1 MNRST
6 PHALVIGAGIGGLAC
21 AARLVAAGLRTTIV
35 EVGERAGGRCGGFRE
50 DGFTLD
56 FATHMFSISRAG
68 EVARAAALV
77 GSPVEFV
84 VRDPVAQVWLGE
96 RQFPFPGRFDSP
108 LRLARLAWDVGI
120 ARRDTLGTLRHLAS
134 LCRGAPELAEDSPED
149 LRGWALRHTRN
160 PGYHQLL
167 NLLSFLAFVVP
178 YDEAGAK
185 EMARCFTRIVRG
197 PGIGYPR
204 GGCLALIEGLVRGI
218 ERRGGHFR
226 FGQRVEEIRVDGG
239 RVAGVSVD
247 GRSIDADWVF
257 CNAGVRATVALAG
270 ADAVGPELAGRAA
283 TLTDSMAAVM
293 LRYRLDR
300 PVIPDPVLFVMPST
314 PAGRVCELI
323 RAGRLE
329 ETGAGFYVTVP
340 SNFDPALAPPG
351 KQVVVAGTL
360 APAEVAQVDRGRA
373 MLTSM
378 EGRLAQLYPELP
390 GAIIDRQWVDVAA
403 VARASGRRERGAAV
417 GLAQTPAQ
425 TGPGRPHWQTAAR
438 GLYIVGADTGRGA
451 IGTELAAGSGLD
463 AAEHA
468 LSGRAADAR
477 GR

>member
-1 MNRST
+1 MNRSA
-6 PHALVIGAGIGGLAC
+6 PHALVIGAGMGGLAC
-21 AARLVAAGLRTTIV
+21 AARLVAAGVRTTIV
-35 EVGERAGGRCGGFRE
+35 ESSERAGGRCGGFRD

-56 FATHMFSISRAG
+56 FATHMFSLSRAG

-77 GSPVEFV
+77 GSPIEFV
-84 VRDPVAQVWLGE
+84 VRDPVARVWLGD

-134 LCRGAPELAEDSPED
+134 LCRGAPDLAEDCPDD
-149 LRGWALRHTRN
+149 LRTWALRHTRN

-185 EMARCFTRIVRG
+185 EMARCFTRIIRA

-204 GGCLALIEGLVRGI
+204 GGCLALVEGLVRGI
-218 ERRGGHFR
+218 ERCGGHFR
-226 FGQRVEEIRVDGG
+226 FGQRAEAIRIDGG
-239 RVAGVSVD
+239 RVRGATVD
-247 GRSIDADWVF
+247 GRSLDADLVF
-257 CNAGVRATVALAG
+257 CNAGVRGTVALAG
-270 ADAVGPELAGRAA
+270 TDVVGPELARQAA
-283 TLTDSMAAVM
+283 ALTDSMAGVM

-314 PAGRVCELI
+314 PAERVCELI

-351 KQVVVAGTL
+351 RQVVVAGTL
-360 APAEVAQVDRGRA
+360 APAEVAQVDRGRE
-373 MLTSM
+373 MLSSM
-378 EGRLAQLYPELP
+378 ERRLAELFPELP
-390 GAIIDRQWVDVAA
+390 GAIIDRQLVDVTA
-403 VARASGRRERGAAV
+403 VARASGRPGRGEAV
-417 GLAQTPAQ
+417 GVAQTPAQ
-425 TGPGRPHWQTAAR
+425 TGPGRPHWQTAVR
-438 GLYIVGADTGRGA
+438 GLYMVGADTGGGA
-451 IGTELAAGSGLD
+451 IGTELAAGSGLE

-468 LSGRAADAR
+468 LSGRPWRAR